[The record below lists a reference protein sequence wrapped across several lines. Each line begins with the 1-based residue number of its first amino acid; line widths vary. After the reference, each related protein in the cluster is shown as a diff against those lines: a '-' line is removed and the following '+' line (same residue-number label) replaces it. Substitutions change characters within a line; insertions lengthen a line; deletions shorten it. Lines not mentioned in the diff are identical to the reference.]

1 MKKNID
7 LILNIL
13 YIFILNI
20 LLSILIFKSITILNI
35 LYFIFESITLGSLI
49 KLFSSIS
56 KNNKLNKTITLT
68 ILGIITIIFAA
79 QFVHYKFY
87 ECFFT
92 YYSLINGGQVFS
104 FLEAILKIIKENILG
119 FLSFIIIFIITIP
132 ILIKIPFN
140 NKEKKKKNILIYI
153 FLIVISITTMLLSS
167 NLFKT
172 GIYSKYNLLYN
183 THNHTQ
189 NIKNFGLWTATTIDI
204 TRYYTNFEPKLL
216 KENNNYTYK
225 KDDEKIYN
233 VTNIDFE
240 SIKNKENNQDIKEFY
255 SYIENKIPT
264 KKNEYTG
271 IFKNKN
277 LIFITAE
284 SFNFN
289 IIDKEL
295 TPTLYKLKSEGITF
309 SNFYTPIYYAST
321 SDGEYTNLTG
331 LFPTEGT
338 WSYVNS
344 QNNYYPYTYSNALKE
359 KGYKTY
365 SYHNG
370 EYDFY
375 NRNTVQKSL
384 GYDTFK
390 ACGNGLEKDINC
402 TLWPQSDKEMFES
415 TFKDYKDD
423 KNFMAY
429 YMTISGHLP
438 HNYKTHDIA
447 KKYEKYLN
455 NKNYS
460 ESTKAYISANID
472 LDKGLESLINNLKK
486 ENILDDTVI
495 VIVPDHF
502 PYGLTKEEL
511 REIETLNTDYDI
523 HQSNLIIYNSK
534 TKGQT
539 ITKYAS
545 NIDILPTLLNMF
557 NIKYDSRLIT
567 GQDIMSNSEGIVIFN
582 NQSFLTK
589 EGYYNSKT
597 NSFSYK
603 KTNKQYITSKK
614 IEVYNKV
621 NSSRI
626 ILKNN
631 IYEKIKDM
639 P

>member
-20 LLSILIFKSITILNI
+20 LLSLLIFKSITILNI
-35 LYFIFESITLGSLI
+35 LYFIFESITLGSII
-49 KLFSSIS
+49 KLVSSIS
-56 KNNKLNKTITLT
+56 KNNKLNKAITLT
-68 ILGIITIIFAA
+68 FLGIVSVIFAA

-92 YYSLINGGQVFS
+92 FYSLINGGQVFS

-140 NKEKKKKNILIYI
+140 KKRKNIFIYLVLI
-153 FLIVISITTMLLSS
+153 LISITTMFLSS
-167 NLFKT
+167 NLFKI

-189 NIKNFGLWTATTIDI
+189 NIKNFGLFTSTAID
-204 TRYYTNFEPKLL
+204 TVRYYFEFEPKLL
-216 KENNNYTYK
+216 KEENNYTYK
-225 KDDEKIYN
+225 KGDEKIYN
-233 VTNIDFE
+233 VTDINFE
-240 SIKNKENNQDIKEFY
+240 TLKNKETNPNLKEFY
-255 SYIENKIPT
+255 SYLESKKPT
-264 KKNEYTG
+264 TKNEYTG
-271 IFKNKN
+271 IFENKN

-295 TPTLYKLKSEGITF
+295 TPTLYKLKNEGITF
-309 SNFYTPIYYAST
+309 NNFYTPIYYAST

-331 LFPTEGT
+331 LLPVEGT
-338 WSYVNS
+338 WSYIDS
-344 QNNYYPYTYSNALKE
+344 QNNYYPYTYSNVFKE

-370 EYDFY
+370 EYNFY
-375 NRNTVQKSL
+375 DRNIVQKSF
-384 GYDTFK
+384 GYDIFK

-402 TLWPQSDKEMFES
+402 NLWPQSDKEMFES
-415 TFKDYKDD
+415 TFKDYKDNE
-423 KNFMAY
+423 NFMTY

-447 KKYEKYLN
+447 KKYGKYLE

-460 ESTKAYISANID
+460 DSVKAYISANID
-472 LDKGLESLINNLKK
+472 LDKGLDSLLKNLEK
-486 ENILDDTVI
+486 ENLLDDTVI

-511 REIETLNTDYDI
+511 KEIEVMNTDYDL
-523 HQSNLIIYNSK
+523 HKSNLIIYNSEI
-534 TKGQT
+534 KGKR
-539 ITKYAS
+539 IDKYSS

-567 GQDIMSNSEGIVIFN
+567 GQDIISDSEGIVIFN

-597 NSFSYK
+597 NSFSNK
-603 KTNKQYITSKK
+603 ETNKQYITNKK
-614 IEVYNKV
+614 IEVYNKI
-621 NSSRI
+621 NTSRI

-631 IYEKIKDM
+631 IYNKIK
-639 P
+639 

>member
-20 LLSILIFKSITILNI
+20 VLSLLIFKSLTILNI

-56 KNNKLNKTITLT
+56 KNNKLNKTITIT
-68 ILGIITIIFAA
+68 ILGIVTVIFAA

-132 ILIKIPFN
+132 ILIKISFN
-140 NKEKKKKNILIYI
+140 KKRKSILIYI
-153 FLIVISITTMLLSS
+153 VLIIISITSMFLTT
-167 NLFKT
+167 NLFKI

-189 NIKNFGLWTATTIDI
+189 NIKNFGLFMATTID
-204 TRYYTNFEPKLL
+204 TVRYYFDFEPKLL
-216 KENNNYTYK
+216 EEKSNYTYK
-225 KDDEKIYN
+225 KEDEKIYN
-233 VTNIDFE
+233 VTDIDFTALRND
-240 SIKNKENNQDIKEFY
+240 KNYQNLKDFY
-255 SYIENKIPT
+255 SYIENKTPT
-264 KKNEYTG
+264 KINEYTG
-271 IFKNKN
+271 IFENKN

-295 TPTLYKLKSEGITF
+295 TPTLYKLKNEGITF
-309 SNFYTPIYYAST
+309 NNFYTPIYYAST

-331 LFPTEGT
+331 LLPVEGT
-338 WSYVNS
+338 WSYIDS
-344 QNNYYPYTYSNALKE
+344 QNNYYPYTYSNVFKE

-375 NRNTVQKSL
+375 DRNIIQKSF
-384 GYDTFK
+384 GYDFFK
-390 ACGNGLEKDINC
+390 ACGNGLQKDINC
-402 TLWPQSDKEMFES
+402 NLWPQSDKEMFES
-415 TFKDYKDD
+415 TVNDYKNDE
-423 KNFMAY
+423 NFIAY

-438 HNYKTHDIA
+438 HNYNTNDIA
-447 KKYEKYLN
+447 KKHEKYLKD
-455 NKNYS
+455 KNYS
-460 ESTKAYISANID
+460 DSVKAYISANID
-472 LDKGLESLINNLKK
+472 LDKGLESLIKNLEKA
-486 ENILDDTVI
+486 NILDNTVI

-502 PYGLTKEEL
+502 PYGLTKKEL
-511 REIETLNTDYDI
+511 KEIETLNTDYDL

-534 TKGQT
+534 TKGKT
-539 ITKYAS
+539 IDKYAS

-557 NIKYDSRLIT
+557 NIEYDSRVIT
-567 GQDIMSNSEGIVIFN
+567 GQDIMSDSDGIVIFN

-597 NSFSYK
+597 NSFS
-603 KTNKQYITSKK
+603 NKEIERSYITNKK

-631 IYEKIKDM
+631 FYKKIK
-639 P
+639 